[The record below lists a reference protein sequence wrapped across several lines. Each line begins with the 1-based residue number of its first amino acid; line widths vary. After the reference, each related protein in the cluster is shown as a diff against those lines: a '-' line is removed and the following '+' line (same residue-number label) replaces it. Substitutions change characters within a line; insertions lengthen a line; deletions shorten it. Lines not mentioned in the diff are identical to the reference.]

1 MENKEWVILAT
12 TRNGEG
18 VTVHQ
23 KAWYST
29 TAIRFAEA
37 KFVGGFKSA
46 ICLKKSE
53 WENLNAK

>member
-12 TRNGEG
+12 TKKGES
-18 VTVHQ
+18 VVVHQ

-37 KFVGGFKSA
+37 KYGGFKSA
-46 ICLKKSE
+46 LCLKKSE
-53 WENLNAK
+53 WENLGK